1 MQKIQG
7 KTIIWSDQHF
17 GIKGNSPSRQK
28 ICIEVVK
35 KLLEFAK
42 SEGVSN
48 IISAGDWFHSRSQ
61 VDVST
66 INVAYKCLKAL
77 AGRCRCIMLL
87 GNHDLYNKNTVD
99 VSSVNM
105 FQDISNVEI
114 VSRPV
119 QVDLNGRKCL
129 LAPWL
134 SDLSPFSPESFDFLI
149 GHFDISSKYLMN
161 SYIEDNMN
169 KAEAKSE
176 TLGEIDGLPERKS
189 SAFLGNFIDLAVKGG
204 TVFAGHIHKHEEQTV
219 RGRRFM
225 FIGSP
230 YQQTLADVGNECGFY
245 VVDERGGYSFHRI
258 TGVPYHLVLK
268 ISDIMDAGPDKFD
281 FSRVRG
287 NIVQRLYDVEIS
299 PEDDRQIQRRITDAC
314 PFEEAVSDYRVKL
327 DFSAG
332 CGGGENPIDV
342 IRKSKLEYIRKYI
355 DGMDAETLSAAGV
368 ESGKLYEL
376 MKKYYEAVED

>member
-1 MQKIQG
+1 
-7 KTIIWSDQHF
+7 
-17 GIKGNSPSRQK
+17 
-28 ICIEVVK
+28 
-35 KLLEFAK
+35 
-42 SEGVSN
+42 
-48 IISAGDWFHSRSQ
+48 
-61 VDVST
+61 
-66 INVAYKCLKAL
+66 
-77 AGRCRCIMLL
+77 
-87 GNHDLYNKNTVD
+87 
-99 VSSVNM
+99 
-105 FQDISNVEI
+105 
-114 VSRPV
+114 
-119 QVDLNGRKCL
+119 
-129 LAPWL
+129 
-134 SDLSPFSPESFDFLI
+134 
-149 GHFDISSKYLMN
+149 MN
-161 SYIEDNMN
+161 SYIEDNAN

-230 YQQTLADVGNECGFY
+230 YQQTLADVGNKCGFY
-245 VVDERGGYSFHRI
+245 VVDELSGYSFHEI
-258 TGVPYHLVLK
+258 TGVPYHIVLK
-268 ISDIMDAGPDKFD
+268 ISDIMNTGLDKFD
-281 FSRVRG
+281 FSHVRG

-299 PEDDRQIQRRITDAC
+299 PEDDRLIQRRITDAC

-332 CGGGENPIDV
+332 CGGQENPIDV

-355 DGMDAETLSAAGV
+355 DSMDTETLSAAGV